1 MKISSESIAED
12 KKEITIYERSIGE
25 GSPCYIIGEIGLNHN
40 GSIDMAKELID
51 VAKESGVDAV
61 KFQKRH
67 VSKLAIQSVLDAPD
81 ERFPEFGKTYREIR
95 EFLEFNKSAYQDLLA
110 YTHSKGLP
118 FLCTTFDIESV
129 DFLEELGVSAYKVAS
144 HSVTNLPLM
153 RKLAFIGKPVILSS
167 GMCTFSELDQAV
179 GILLSAKI
187 PLAVLHCVSS
197 YPLLPEEANLNLI
210 KVLNERYPVPIGY
223 SSHEMGYL
231 PTLISVGLGAVIV
244 ERHIT
249 LDTNLVGFDH
259 KLSLPPD
266 DLKKMVENIRI
277 VEKMLGE
284 GEKFVSE
291 KEKITSDKYHVSM
304 VSACAIEAGKKI
316 EENMITYKNPG
327 TGLSPSHINDVLNKR
342 AKTDIS
348 ADTIISLEMLQD

>member
-1 MKISSESIAED
+1 MGENNKMQ
-12 KKEITIYERSIGE
+12 KEICIENRSVGE
-25 GSPCYIIGEIGLNHN
+25 GRACFIIGEIGLNHN

-61 KFQKRH
+61 KFQKRN
-67 VSKLAIQSVLDAPD
+67 VSGLAIESVLDASD
-81 ERFPEFGKTYREIR
+81 KRFPEFGKTYREIR
-95 EFLEFNKSAYQDLLA
+95 EFLEFDKSAYQDLLS
-110 YTHSKGLP
+110 YTHSKGLL

-153 RKLAFIGKPVILSS
+153 RKLASIGKPVILSS

-179 GILLSAKI
+179 DILFSAKI

-210 KVLNERYPVPIGY
+210 KVLNERYPIPIGY
-223 SSHEMGYL
+223 SGHEMGFL

-266 DLKKMVENIRI
+266 ELKKMVEEIRM

-284 GEKFVSE
+284 GDKFVSE

-304 VSACAIEAGKKI
+304 ISACAIEAGERI

-327 TGLSPSHINDVLNKR
+327 TGLSPCRINDVLNKR

-348 ADTIISLEMLQD
+348 ADTIMSLEMLQD